1 MTDSTAA
8 RSRTISWEDPLPTL
22 QRAQAMSGLEAMQ
35 AIVAG
40 ALSHP
45 PIASLLGIRM
55 TEAGEGRVV
64 CVLEPGEDQYNPIGS
79 VHGGV
84 LSTLMDSAM
93 SCAVHTTLPAGS
105 GYTTLEVKA
114 NFVRPV
120 SIRTGPLT
128 CEGRV
133 VHAGSRVATAECRV
147 VDRAGKLYAHG
158 SATCLL
164 LGPS

>member
-1 MTDSTAA
+1 MTEPATA
-8 RSRTISWEDPLPTL
+8 RSRTVVWEDPLPTL

-35 AIVAG
+35 AIVSG
-40 ALSHP
+40 ALPHP
-45 PIASLLGIRM
+45 PVAALLGIRM
-55 TEAGEGRVV
+55 VEAAEGRTV
-64 CVLEPGEDQYNPIGS
+64 CTLEPSEDQYNPIGS

-114 NFVRPV
+114 NFLRPV
-120 SIRTGPLT
+120 SVRTGRVT
-128 CEGRV
+128 CTGTV

-147 VDRAGKLYAHG
+147 VDAAGKLYAHG
-158 SATCLL
+158 TVTCLL
-164 LGPS
+164 IRPS